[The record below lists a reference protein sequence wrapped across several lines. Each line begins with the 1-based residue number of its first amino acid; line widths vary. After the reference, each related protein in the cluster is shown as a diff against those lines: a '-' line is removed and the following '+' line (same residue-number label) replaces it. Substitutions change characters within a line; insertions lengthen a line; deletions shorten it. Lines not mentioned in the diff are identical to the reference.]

1 MGMYTE
7 RAKKDAIQNA
17 ARVSDLLVDA
27 VNSGVQE
34 SFINEKRIEREI
46 RALAVTIARFM
57 KQTNQWL
64 TTTHVINTAVKVR
77 LFIFFIFVW
86 SFLFLN
92 YCQFACLNVGV
103 RFVL

>member
-7 RAKKDAIQNA
+7 RAKKGAIQNA
-17 ARVSDLLVDA
+17 VRVSDLLVDA

-34 SFINEKRIEREI
+34 SFINEKRIEHEI

-64 TTTHVINTAVKVR
+64 TATHAINTAVKVR
-77 LFIFFIFVW
+77 LFIFFIFVH
-86 SFLFLN
+86 SCF
-92 YCQFACLNVGV
+92 
-103 RFVL
+103 